1 MKQREL
7 SPVLCDE
14 LDVCD
19 GGWLRE
25 GGKVIYFW
33 KKILETL
40 FILKSFD

>member
-25 GGKVIYFW
+25 GGTRGRGCMCIYSPFTP
-33 KKILETL
+33 LY
-40 FILKSFD
+40 SRN